1 MLANLDVTLPF
12 GPPMPVPGQ
21 VGTTL
26 TGEHAMSFLEFLPRF
41 ALKYEFNDRH
51 HVYFSVARGYTAG
64 GYNIQMFAD
73 VVQNVIREKGV
84 VAGLTQNFDTIL
96 PQESP
101 EYIIPQISFNPEH
114 SWNFEIGVRS
124 EILRN
129 RLFAEASVFYID
141 VNDVLITQFVRTG
154 HGRMLRNAG
163 RAESMGV
170 ELSLRAFVFEGLEL
184 SANYGFTRAIFRDNR
199 YNDTIDFSGNFIP
212 FAPRHTFSVAASFT
226 RPVRNSRIID
236 RFNLHAQYN
245 GAGRIYWTEENDVY
259 QDFYG
264 LLNLRAGVSRGMFS
278 LNVWTRNTLN
288 TNFTAFYFYSMGQH
302 LGQRGTPFQFGIDLS
317 IRL

>member
-1 MLANLDVTLPF
+1 
-12 GPPMPVPGQ
+12 
-21 VGTTL
+21 
-26 TGEHAMSFLEFLPRF
+26 
-41 ALKYEFNDRH
+41 
-51 HVYFSVARGYTAG
+51 
-64 GYNIQMFAD
+64 MFAD
-73 VVQNVIREKGV
+73 VVQNIVSQK
-84 VAGLTQNFDTIL
+84 TDTEPI
-96 PQESP
+96 PQEHQDS
-101 EYIIPQISFNPEH
+101 IIPQIRFNPEH

-141 VNDVLITQFVRTG
+141 VNDVLITQFVETG
-154 HGRMLRNAG
+154 HGRMLKNAG

-170 ELSLRAFVFEGLEL
+170 ELALRAFVFEGLEL

-199 YNDTIDFSGNFIP
+199 YSDTVDFSGNFIP
-212 FAPRHTFSVAASFT
+212 FAPRNTFSVAASFT

-245 GAGRIYWTEENDVY
+245 GAGRIYWTEANDVY
-259 QDFYG
+259 QNFYG

-288 TNFTAFYFYSMGQH
+288 TNFTAFYFYSMEQH
-302 LGQRGTPFQFGIDLS
+302 LGQRGTPFQFGVDLS